1 MNIRVLKNILPIVFA
16 MVCCA
21 VQGQQSARVLPTTH
35 LPIQTIDISN
45 DKSVVNVIEYASMAT
60 RLHTAAV
67 RLSTRGENLLLA
79 YMVHNNKR
87 VMLRNSSDGGQ
98 SWSNT
103 LSDNLL
109 IGNPIKHIS
118 MFTLTGR
125 TLLPKEYR
133 RERRLSRLANRN
145 NLILFFEGYPIKAA
159 ISPDNGQQWLKTFN
173 VIESSDMTVTSM
185 IKLNNGVFM
194 ALLNSGKHPHNGR
207 QVIYKS
213 YSQDGGLT
221 WTYPEIAIKHNIYS
235 IENACVARLTHRNK
249 KYLVVLANAQKHRT
263 GVISVS
269 TDEGNTWSY
278 PVELSSFI
286 QGDKFS
292 MVTLSNK
299 MYIAYRDT
307 YGNGKINN
315 PTYGDLM
322 LWSGTMADLENGG
335 KSSFRIRLADLPEM
349 EVQQDNEKRNRTLV
363 ETPNIN
369 ILAKNKLSVIVYGM
383 WNEKLPPSIRSYTLH
398 LNRLD
403 RLNRHYKLNKLLKS
417 K

>member
-1 MNIRVLKNILPIVFA
+1 MRNVRLKHLLSVVLSAACCIVQA
-16 MVCCA
+16 
-21 VQGQQSARVLPTTH
+21 QHIARHIQTTH
-35 LPIQTIDISN
+35 LPIPTLDVSIDRSI
-45 DKSVVNVIEYASMAT
+45 VNVIEYAPTTT
-60 RLHTAAV
+60 RLHTTAV

-79 YMVHNNKR
+79 YTKHNSKQIT
-87 VMLRNSSDGGQ
+87 LRKSSDGGQ
-98 SWSNT
+98 SWSAP

-133 RERRLSRLANRN
+133 KERRLSRLANRN

-159 ISPDNGQQWLKTFN
+159 ISPDNGEQWLKSFN

-235 IENACVARLTHRNK
+235 IENACIARLTHRNK
-249 KYLVVLANAQKHRT
+249 KYLVVLANEQKHQT

-269 TDEGNTWSY
+269 TDEGKTWSY
-278 PVELSSFI
+278 PVELPSFI
-286 QGDKFS
+286 QGDRYS
-292 MVTLSNK
+292 IATLANK
-299 MYIAYRDT
+299 MYIVYRDT
-307 YGNGKINN
+307 YGNKELNN
-315 PTYGDLM
+315 PTRGDLM
-322 LWSGTMADLENGG
+322 LWSGTMADLEHGG
-335 KSSFRIRLADLPEM
+335 KSSVRVRLADLPEM
-349 EVQQDNEKRNRTLV
+349 EVQQQNEAKNRTSI
-363 ETPNIN
+363 ETPTIN
-369 ILAKNKLSVIVYGM
+369 ILVKNKLSIIVYGM
-383 WNEKLPPSIRSYTLH
+383 WNEKLPPSIQSYTLH
-398 LNRLD
+398 LS
-403 RLNRHYKLNKLLKS
+403 KLERFNHLLKN
-417 K
+417 KN